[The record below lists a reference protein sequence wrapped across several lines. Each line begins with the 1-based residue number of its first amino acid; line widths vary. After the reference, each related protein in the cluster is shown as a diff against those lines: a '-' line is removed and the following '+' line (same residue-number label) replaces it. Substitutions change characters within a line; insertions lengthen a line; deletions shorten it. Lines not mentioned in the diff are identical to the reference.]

1 MEHFQNLPNFRIS
14 IYTLSFSLS
23 GNRDV
28 KGGFHKGMGQG
39 LGGGPLGVLFC
50 IFLCT
55 VEMNEKGGVYS
66 QDDTFYLLF
75 FLNLFSR
82 CLFTGSETPRIR
94 SIKYLSFSK
103 AILEGKPLQVP
114 RGPWCNTV
122 ALIAHPCAHLSA
134 WLTVWAP
141 YWDLSTT
148 PWGIWA
154 NYNFV

>member
-55 VEMNEKGGVYS
+55 VEMNEKGDVYS

-122 ALIAHPCAHLSA
+122 ALIAHPCAHVSLLGWLSGPH
-134 WLTVWAP
+134 TGICQQHP
-141 YWDLSTT
+141 EDLSQL
-148 PWGIWA
+148 
-154 NYNFV
+154 